1 MITIKV
7 PGRICF
13 FGDHQDYLQLPI
25 IAGTINRYITLT
37 ATPIAASELRIALL
51 DLTLQKVIPL
61 PYSEAAL
68 APNDYFC
75 SALYTLQAKGIR
87 ASQGYQ
93 IQIKGDLPI
102 NAGLSSSSAL
112 VVAWIRFLLA
122 AYAPQQL
129 VSNKEIAQLA
139 VTTEVHN
146 FNQPGGIMDQFTIAQ
161 GGLGYLEIAS
171 QEWQPLQ
178 PQLGPLV
185 VAVSGIKKQT
195 LAVLQNARSYAQE
208 ALAII
213 QKAHPNFNIHTATAD
228 TYAKFANLFPQAL
241 QPYWYAAVENFR
253 ITKQA
258 QQLLLASPAPVEPLG
273 KLMNQHQEILR
284 SGIQNTPDPMHK
296 MMQAALE
303 AGALG
308 AKIIGSGGGGAM
320 VALMPPKAQ
329 KQVVEAFKAAGAVD
343 VFPVTLTPP
352 IK

>member
-25 IAGTINRYITLT
+25 IAGTIDRYITLT
-37 ATPIAASELRIALL
+37 ATPIVASELRVDLL
-51 DLTLQKVIPL
+51 DLGIQKSISL
-61 PYSEAAL
+61 PYSEESL

-75 SALYTLQAKGIR
+75 SALHSLRAKEIR
-87 ASQGYQ
+87 PTQGYQ

-112 VVAWIRFLLA
+112 VVAWIRFLLT

-129 VSNKEIAQLA
+129 FSNREVAQLA
-139 VTTEVHN
+139 VTTEVQN
-146 FNQPGGIMDQFTIAQ
+146 FNQPGGIMDQFTIAHR
-161 GGLGYLEIAS
+161 GLGYLEIAT

-185 VAVSGIKKQT
+185 VAVSGIEKQT
-195 LAVLQNARSYAQE
+195 LTVLHNARSYAQE

-213 QKAHPNFNIHTATAD
+213 QKAHPSFNIYNATAD
-228 TYAKFANLFPQAL
+228 TYAKFVNLLPQAL
-241 QPYWYAAVENFR
+241 QPYWYAAVENYR

-258 QQLLLASPAPVEPLG
+258 QQLLMVSPAPVKSLG
-273 KLMNQHQEILR
+273 ELMNKHQEILR
-284 SGIQNTPDPMHK
+284 SCIQNTPDPMHK
-296 MMQAALE
+296 MMEAALQ

-308 AKIIGSGGGGAM
+308 TKIIGSGGGGAM
-320 VALMPPKAQ
+320 VALAPPTAQ
-329 KQVVEAFKAAGAVD
+329 VQVVDAFKAAGAVD
-343 VFPVTLTPP
+343 AFPVTLTPP
-352 IK
+352 IQ